1 MKRIIITVL
10 CITLTLVASAQP
22 ANSRVTQNNAQS
34 NTQQGTTTARPATTT
49 TTRPATTTTTRPATT
64 TTTRPATTTTTR
76 TTTTTTTRPTT
87 AQPSGVTRQTARTT
101 QATAPSISRA
111 SIMFPTAVE
120 VPADVAWR
128 RDIYRELDLT
138 KDANAPLYYPV
149 EPQEG
154 RVNLFTLLFQL
165 LNTGKIPAYTYDTS
179 GLENFNASN
188 RMHFKDMLERYEIPF
203 EVNGNSIKV
212 EPVDVPS
219 NEVLSYFVKE
229 SSYYDQHTATYH
241 SRVVALCPVL
251 HRSNGYIDFNSPS
264 MSADVQKSP
273 LFWVKMED
281 IESYLSQNMVMTS
294 NYNNAATM
302 SMADFFDTNKY
313 KGDIYMTTN
322 MQGKSLAQMVNEA
335 QAAAAMSSSE
345 GEGNNSPSL
354 GEDSGE
360 GNLDPDFSSDFS
372 ADFSAGF
379 PSEADSKKALQR
391 EQSRIEKEIKD
402 FEEHIWSTPV
412 DSAALARQ
420 DSIAAATSKKTK
432 KVSTRATARKTTEK
446 AENSSKKEKAP
457 SSGGNAPRVSVRRER
472 H

>member
-1 MKRIIITVL
+1 MKRIIIVIL
-10 CITLTLVASAQP
+10 GICSTLSMSAQP
-22 ANSRVTQNNAQS
+22 ANSRVTQS
-34 NTQQGTTTARPATTT
+34 NTNTTRPTTTAAPATPATRSTT
-49 TTRPATTTTTRPATT
+49 TTRA
-64 TTTRPATTTTTR
+64 
-76 TTTTTTTRPTT
+76 TTTTRPTT
-87 AQPSGVTRQTARTT
+87 TQAQPSGVTRQTATRNT
-101 QATAPSISRA
+101 QAAKPAVSRA

-120 VPADVAWR
+120 VPADVVWR

-345 GEGNNSPSL
+345 GEGNNSSSL

>member
-1 MKRIIITVL
+1 MKRSIIAIL
-10 CITLTLVASAQP
+10 CITLTLTASAQP
-22 ANSRVTQNNAQS
+22 ARSRVTQNNAQS
-34 NTQQGTTTARPATTT
+34 NTQPATTT
-49 TTRPATTTTTRPATT
+49 TQPATTTTNRQ
-64 TTTRPATTTTTR
+64 
-76 TTTTTTTRPTT
+76 TTTTTRPT
-87 AQPSGVTRQTARTT
+87 ASQPSGVTRQTTTRTT
-101 QATAPSISRA
+101 QTTKSSTSRA

-120 VPADVAWR
+120 VPTDAVWR

-138 KDANAPLYYPV
+138 KDTNAPLYYPV

-203 EVNGNSIKV
+203 EVSGNTIKV
-212 EPVDVPS
+212 EPVDIPS

-241 SRVVALCPVL
+241 SRVVAICPVM
-251 HRSNGYIDFNSPS
+251 HRSGSFVDFNSPS

-281 IESYLSQNMVMTS
+281 IEPYLSQQMVMTS
-294 NYNNAATM
+294 NINNAATM
-302 SMADFFDTNKY
+302 SMADFFETNKY

-335 QAAAAMSSSE
+335 QAAAA
-345 GEGNNSPSL
+345 NSASDFSFDD
-354 GEDSGE
+354 EQYNDSAS
-360 GNLDPDFSSDFS
+360 FSSDF
-372 ADFSAGF
+372 DAGF

-391 EQSRIEKEIKD
+391 EQNRIEKEIKD

-412 DSAALARQ
+412 DSVELARQ
-420 DSIAAATSKKTK
+420 DSIAASSKKAK
-432 KVSTRATARKTTEK
+432 KVSTRTTARQTASK
-446 AENSSKKEKAP
+446 AENTKKEKAP
-457 SSGGNAPRVSVRRER
+457 SSSGNAPRVSVRRER

>member
-1 MKRIIITVL
+1 MKRIIITVFGI
-10 CITLTLVASAQP
+10 CCAVTLSAQP
-22 ANSRVTQNNAQS
+22 ARSRVTQNNAQS
-34 NTQQGTTTARPATTT
+34 NTQPATTTAQPATTTTTQPATTT
-49 TTRPATTTTTRPATT
+49 TTRPATTTTTRP
-64 TTTRPATTTTTR
+64 
-76 TTTTTTTRPTT
+76 TTTTTTRPTT
-87 AQPSGVTRQTARTT
+87 SQPSGVTRQTTTTRTT
-101 QATAPSISRA
+101 QTAPSVSRA

-241 SRVVALCPVL
+241 SRVVAICPVM
-251 HRSNGYIDFNSPS
+251 HRAGSFIDFNSPS

-281 IESYLSQNMVMTS
+281 IEPYLSQNMVMTS

-335 QAAAAMSSSE
+335 QAAVAQSASE
-345 GEGNNSPSL
+345 GEGNNSFSL
-354 GEDSGE
+354 GEDFGE
-360 GNLDPDFSSDFS
+360 GNLDPNFSSDIS
-372 ADFSAGF
+372 SRF
-379 PSEADSKKALQR
+379 PLELDSKKALQR
-391 EQSRIEKEIKD
+391 EQNRIEKEIKD
-402 FEEHIWSTPV
+402 FEEHLWATPV
-412 DSAALARQ
+412 DSVALARQ
-420 DSIAAATSKKTK
+420 DSIAAAEAASKKTK
-432 KVSTRATARKTTEK
+432 KVSTRTTARQTTTKTEK
-446 AENSSKKEKAP
+446 TKKEKSP
-457 SSGGNAPRVSVRRER
+457 SSSGSAPRVSVRRER

>member
-1 MKRIIITVL
+1 MKRIIIVIL
-10 CITLTLVASAQP
+10 GICSTLSMSAQP
-22 ANSRVTQNNAQS
+22 ANSRVTQS
-34 NTQQGTTTARPATTT
+34 NTNTTRPTTTAAPTTPATRPTTTARPTTT
-49 TTRPATTTTTRPATT
+49 P
-64 TTTRPATTTTTR
+64 
-76 TTTTTTTRPTT
+76 
-87 AQPSGVTRQTARTT
+87 AQPSGVTRQTTTRNT
-101 QATAPSISRA
+101 QAAKPSVSRA

-165 LNTGKIPAYTYDTS
+165 LNTGKIPAYTYDPS
-179 GLENFNASN
+179 GLENFNTSN
-188 RMHFKDMLERYEIPF
+188 RMHFKDMLDRYEIPY

-212 EPVDVPS
+212 NPVDVPS

-241 SRVVALCPVL
+241 SRVVALCPVM
-251 HRSNGYIDFNSPS
+251 HRSGSFVDFNSPS

-313 KGDIYMTTN
+313 KGTIYMTTN
-322 MQGKSLAQMVNEA
+322 MQGKSLAQMV
-335 QAAAAMSSSE
+335 
-345 GEGNNSPSL
+345 G
-354 GEDSGE
+354 DSFQM
-360 GNLDPDFSSDFS
+360 DFDSDS
-372 ADFSAGF
+372 VMYDTEVA
-379 PSEADSKKALQR
+379 SKNALQR
-391 EQSRIEKEIKD
+391 EQNRIEKEISD
-402 FEEHIWSTPV
+402 FEKHIWAAPV

-420 DSIAAATSKKTK
+420 DSIAAAEATSKKAK
-432 KVSTRATARKTTEK
+432 KASTRSTARQTTTK
-446 AENSSKKEKAP
+446 AEKTKKEKAP
-457 SSGGNAPRVSVRRER
+457 SSSGSAPRVSVRRER